1 MVIQASMALIA
12 RGTDTHRR
20 VHTYRLPGQKH
31 VRWLNTTINTAHN
44 STYLRMD
51 KSTVLFSTFNSS
63 EQLRRFLI
71 KVPYLGN
78 LSVIYDAE
86 NKGLGYFSSDENK
99 GLKSIAEIR
108 CSVIK
113 SLITGSMASIRW
125 VT

>member
-1 MVIQASMALIA
+1 MALIA
-12 RGTDTHRR
+12 RGADTHRC

-51 KSTVLFSTFNSS
+51 KSTVLYSPPSTVLNNT
-63 EQLRRFLI
+63 QLTTWRFLI
-71 KVPYLGN
+71 KAPYLGN

-113 SLITGSMASIRW
+113 SLITGSMASIRL